1 LNDTVEYMIPKKKA
15 EDQWQKEGGQSP
27 LAVFVNH
34 VHPIS
39 DEAVR
44 YINQHSFSQQVDRGS
59 YLLRAGEICKHLY
72 FIRKGALRGYI
83 KDGSKEITTW
93 ITAENEMVSSI
104 RGLSLQEAS
113 LENIQAIEHCDL
125 IVATY
130 DSLQYLYD
138 HYPEANIV
146 GRKLL
151 EQYYRDAEERAF
163 ISRIPNAAKRY
174 RHFLET
180 KSNLSNRIPLKYIA
194 SYLGMTIETLSR
206 IRSKQIRS

>member
-1 LNDTVEYMIPKKKA
+1 MIVNKKTD
-15 EDQWQKEGGQSP
+15 DQWQKEGGQSP
-27 LAVFVNH
+27 LAEFVNY

-39 DEAVR
+39 EEATR
-44 YINQHSFSQQVDRGS
+44 YINQNSYPQQVDRGS
-59 YLLRAGEICKHLY
+59 YLLKAGEICNHLY
-72 FIRKGALRGYI
+72 FIRKGAIRGYI
-83 KDGSKEITTW
+83 KDGTKEVTTW

-104 RGLSLQEAS
+104 RGLSLKEAS

-130 DSLQYLYD
+130 DSL
-138 HYPEANIV
+138 HYMYEQFIEVNIV

-151 EQYYRDAEERAF
+151 ERYYRDAEERAF

-206 IRSKQIRS
+206 IRSKKL

>member
-1 LNDTVEYMIPKKKA
+1 MITKQKTY
-15 EDQWQKEGGQSP
+15 EQWEKEGGQSP
-27 LAVFVNH
+27 LAAFVNY

-39 DEAVR
+39 EEAIL
-44 YINQHSFSQQVDRGS
+44 YINQHSFPLEAGRGS
-59 YLLRAGEICKHLY
+59 YLLKAGEISRHLY
-72 FIRKGALRGYI
+72 FIRKGVMRGFV

-104 RGLSLQEAS
+104 RGLSQQEPS

-130 DSLQYLYD
+130 ESLQYLYD
-138 HYPEANIV
+138 HYIEVNIV

-180 KSNLSNRIPLKYIA
+180 KSNLS
-194 SYLGMTIETLSR
+194 
-206 IRSKQIRS
+206 